1 MATDAKKR
9 EWQEK
14 GLATDKFSTENGVFV
29 TQGLRWAL
37 NIDPQ
42 TQAMN
47 WIKKT
52 EGDSLII
59 ADYKDANH
67 IKKIE

>member
-1 MATDAKKR
+1 MADDAKKR

-42 TQAMN
+42 
-47 WIKKT
+47 
-52 EGDSLII
+52 S
-59 ADYKDANH
+59 
-67 IKKIE
+67 